1 MICCYCFR
9 KMCRKKKNLAMNIVT
24 AIDCLREWSKDIL
37 KGNQSFFFTYMI
49 LDLLSPLDMLLS

>member
-37 KGNQSFFFTYMI
+37 KGNQSFKSN
-49 LDLLSPLDMLLS
+49 LVCLQLC